1 VASISLGYDDKGK
14 RRRRTIYGSTKAEV
28 LEKLRQLQNDASNG
42 VLPEVQHLTVAQF
55 LHRWLNNTTKPK
67 VSPTT
72 FNRYEQHVRLHIN
85 PSIGGVRL
93 NRLTALHVE
102 QLYAD
107 MERNK
112 ATASERQKVG
122 KTLRQSL
129 RHAVEVNLLP
139 NNPAAKV
146 PLPKVAKR
154 EMKVY
159 DGEQVVKFLKAAST
173 DRLYA
178 MYVLALDSGM
188 RQGEL
193 FGLQWS
199 VIDFE
204 KGSVS
209 VQRSLEEVKG
219 KHRLKEVKTAKGRR
233 RIELSQFT
241 LDVLHDHRK
250 RMLAEGFTQGVCF
263 CDTDGGPLR
272 KSNVARRSF
281 QMIMKQASLPA
292 VRFHDLRH
300 TAATLLLL
308 QGIHPKV
315 VSERLGHASIE
326 LTLNT

>member
-1 VASISLGYDDKGK
+1 
-14 RRRRTIYGSTKAEV
+14 
-28 LEKLRQLQNDASNG
+28 
-42 VLPEVQHLTVAQF
+42 
-55 LHRWLNNTTKPK
+55 
-67 VSPTT
+67 
-72 FNRYEQHVRLHIN
+72 
-85 PSIGGVRL
+85 
-93 NRLTALHVE
+93 
-102 QLYAD
+102 
-107 MERNK
+107 
-112 ATASERQKVG
+112 
-122 KTLRQSL
+122 
-129 RHAVEVNLLP
+129 LLP

-188 RQGEL
+188 RQGVL